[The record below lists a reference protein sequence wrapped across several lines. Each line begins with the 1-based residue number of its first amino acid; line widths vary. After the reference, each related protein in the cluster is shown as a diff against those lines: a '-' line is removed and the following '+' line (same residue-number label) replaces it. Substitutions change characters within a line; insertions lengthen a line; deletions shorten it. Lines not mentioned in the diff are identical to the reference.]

1 MVIREMQF
9 KNTMRYHLT
18 LVRMAIIIKPT
29 NNKCWRGCGEKGSL
43 WHYWWEWKLVQLF
56 WWTTRRVLERATND
70 PAIPFLGIY
79 SGKTKTLIWKDT
91 WTPMLIAALFIIAK
105 TWKQSIF
112 TDGWMDKEDVLYTY
126 NGILLSHK
134 KERNNVICSN
144 MDRNRD

>member
-1 MVIREMQF
+1 M
-9 KNTMRYHLT
+9 KNSIEVPQKTKTELT
-18 LVRMAIIIKPT
+18 YDT
-29 NNKCWRGCGEKGSL
+29 
-43 WHYWWEWKLVQLF
+43 
-56 WWTTRRVLERATND
+56 
-70 PAIPFLGIY
+70 AIPLLGIY